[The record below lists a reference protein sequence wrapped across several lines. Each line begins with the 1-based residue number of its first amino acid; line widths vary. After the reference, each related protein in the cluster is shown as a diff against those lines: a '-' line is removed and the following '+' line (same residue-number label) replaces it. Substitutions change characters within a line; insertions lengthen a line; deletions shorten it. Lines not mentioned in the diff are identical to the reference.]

1 MARQQNKTI
10 KVPDSSGHKTRDV
23 VLASS
28 GRLIPK
34 ARDLGRGGG
43 PAVPHIDFHRLRNQP
58 GAQLGVKR
66 IHPVSVHPGCIDTDK
81 KIRNRKQ
88 RKKMSKATSTQSA
101 DGGNHT
107 VLGTKKKKK
116 KWTHAHRTKANSQS
130 IPCTVL
136 AAARLTCAVPAAAA
150 RLWDWSGRRRWQRR
164 PRGTRRPGQFVRAFR
179 RRVWNVLKKKKIK
192 RGEFDCLHSEHGKNF
207 RR

>member
-107 VLGTKKKKK
+107 VLGTKIKIYNGRKPIAQRSIQNPSLALCWPQPDSHVRSRRRRHVCGIGRVVVVGRDARAAQRERRDGQGSSCTHFVVEFGMSSRKKKNQK
-116 KWTHAHRTKANSQS
+116 
-130 IPCTVL
+130 
-136 AAARLTCAVPAAAA
+136 
-150 RLWDWSGRRRWQRR
+150 GR
-164 PRGTRRPGQFVRAFR
+164 
-179 RRVWNVLKKKKIK
+179 I
-192 RGEFDCLHSEHGKNF
+192 EHGKNF